1 MTPMEEQPA
10 HEQLEGEAPPEP
22 GTSGIVRTPPQDLRL
37 SRKALVAD
45 WLDKIHRA
53 KAHWRPVFDR
63 MREDMDF
70 FMGKQWPDQ
79 GDKYVANLIQKHV
92 QNRVAAL
99 YAKNPKVV
107 CRRRRTIDFAVW
119 NGDQA
124 EFQNAQ
130 VLMQQSAMQGVP
142 PPPQVM
148 ALIQDV
154 QQGTEAR
161 RRADRVA
168 KTLEI
173 VFNHIVEAQAL
184 KPQMKQLIRRVCVTG
199 VGFVKLG
206 YHRVM
211 GQRPEDFQKVTDIT
225 EQLSLL
231 ERLIADRQDGE
242 ITEDH
247 AKAEQ
252 LRVVLAE
259 LSEKQ
264 DMVVDEGLVFDFPL
278 SNSIIVDPRC
288 RQLKGFVGA
297 EWVAQEFLLT
307 VDEVKE
313 VYKVDL
319 GKAYTRHADTR
330 SSEWLLDQGKAKDDA
345 AGLAKVYEVYNK
357 RDGLKYVVADGYPE
371 FLTEPACPELKLRR
385 FWPIFVLSFNE
396 VENDK
401 EIYPQSDVRLAMPI
415 QQEYNLAR
423 QRLREHRHANR
434 PLYVTPTGMLSVDEA
449 AKLSMR
455 QAHEVVQLS
464 ALQPGQSVEQVLQVV
479 KPAPIDPA
487 IYDTSVYLDDFY
499 RVLGTQEANL
509 GGTGSSTATEVSVAE
524 SSRMTAMG
532 SAIDELDEFLI
543 DLSRSSGEVLLANM
557 NAATA
562 QRIAGVGASWPTLS
576 PQEIS
581 DQLLLEIEAGSSG
594 RPNKAAELQMLERV
608 APVIMQV
615 QGVSPA
621 WFAKQV
627 LTRWDEGVDLEDAIL
642 SGIPS
647 MVAMNAQKQL
657 ASQGDPTAAA
667 AGATP
672 APVPSGAPGTNGP
685 NTAAA
690 PPNLPL

>member
-1 MTPMEEQPA
+1 MPMEEEVMEPVPQP
-10 HEQLEGEAPPEP
+10 
-22 GTSGIVRTPPQDLRL
+22 SGIARKPSEDLSA
-37 SRKALVAD
+37 SRKALVSE
-45 WLDKIHRA
+45 WLEKISKA
-53 KAHWRPVFDR
+53 KSHWKPVFDR

-70 FMGKQWPDQ
+70 FMGTQWDDQ

-107 CRRRRTIDFAVW
+107 CKRRRTIDFEVW
-119 NGDQA
+119 DGDPA
-124 EFQNAQ
+124 SFQNAQ
-130 VLMQQSAMQGVP
+130 VLFQQSSIDGTP
-142 PPPQVM
+142 PPAQVM
-148 ALIQDV
+148 ALMQDV
-154 QQGTEAR
+154 QRGTEAR
-161 RRADRVA
+161 RKADRVA
-168 KTLEI
+168 RTLEI
-173 VFNHIVEAQAL
+173 VFNQIVESQGL

-199 VGFVKLG
+199 VGFMKLG

-211 GQRPEDFQKVTDIT
+211 GQRPEDLQKITDIT

-231 ERLIADRQDGE
+231 ERMIADKQDGE
-242 ITEDH
+242 ILEDQ
-247 AKAEQ
+247 ASAEK
-252 LRVVLAE
+252 LRLLMTE
-259 LSEKQ
+259 LSNKQ

-278 SNSIIVDPRC
+278 SSSIIVDTRC

-313 VYKVDL
+313 IYKVDL
-319 GKAYTRHADTR
+319 GKSYTRHTDIR
-330 SSEWLLDQGKAKDDA
+330 SNSGMPF
-345 AGLAKVYEVYNK
+345 AGSDRNEAQDCLAKVYEIYCK
-357 RDGLKYVVADGYPE
+357 RDGMRYVVAEGYPD

-415 QQEYNLAR
+415 QREYNLAR

-434 PLYVTPTGMLSVDEA
+434 PLYVTPTGMLTREEA
-449 AKLSMR
+449 AKLSVR
-455 QAHEVVQLS
+455 SPHELIQLS

-479 KPAPIDPA
+479 RPAPIDPA
-487 IYDTSVYLDDFY
+487 LYDTGVYLDDFY

-509 GGTGSSTATEVSVAE
+509 GGTGTSTATEVSVAE

-532 SAIDELDEFLI
+532 SSIDELDEFLI
-543 DLSRSSGEVLLANM
+543 ELARSSGEVLLSQM
-557 NAATA
+557 NASTA
-562 QRIAGVGASWPTLS
+562 AKIAGVGASWPTLS

-581 DQLLLEIEAGSSG
+581 DQLMLEIEAGSSG

-615 QGVSPA
+615 PGVSPV
-621 WFAKQV
+621 WFARQV
-627 LTRWDEGVDLEDAIL
+627 LTRWDEAVDIEDAVL

-657 ASQGDPTAAA
+657 ASQADPSVGA

-672 APVPSGAPGTNGP
+672 APQPAMPSGASGP
-685 NTAAA
+685 NTNAA
-690 PPNLPL
+690 PPGMMG

>member
-1 MTPMEEQPA
+1 MTPMEEAAMPV
-10 HEQLEGEAPPEP
+10 ENVSNP
-22 GTSGIVRTPPQDLRL
+22 GSSGIVRRPSEDIAQ
-37 SRKALVAD
+37 SRKALVAE
-45 WLDKIHRA
+45 WLDKIHKA
-53 KAHWRPVFDR
+53 KSHWRPVFDR

-70 FMGKQWPDQ
+70 FMGNQWPDQ

-107 CRRRRTIDFAVW
+107 CKRRKTIDFAVW

-130 VLMQQSAMQGVP
+130 LMAEQAMMSGQP
-142 PPPQVM
+142 TPPQVM
-148 ALIQDV
+148 ALLQDV
-154 QQGTEAR
+154 QQGTESR

-168 KTLEI
+168 RTLEI
-173 VFNHIVEAQAL
+173 VFNNVVEAQAL
-184 KPQMKQLIRRVCVTG
+184 KPQMKQLIRRVCVAG
-199 VGFVKLG
+199 VGFIKIG

-211 GQRPEDFQKVTDIT
+211 GQRPEDLQKITDIT

-231 ERLIADRQDGE
+231 ERLIADKQDGE
-242 ITEDH
+242 ITEDQ
-247 AKAEQ
+247 ASAEK
-252 LRVVLAE
+252 LKLLLTELAN
-259 LSEKQ
+259 KQ
-264 DMVVDEGLVFDFPL
+264 EMVVDEGLVFDFPL
-278 SNSIIVDPRC
+278 SNAIIVDPRC

-313 VYKVDL
+313 VYKIDL

-330 SSEWLLDQGKAKDDA
+330 SSEWLLDQGKAKEDA
-345 AGLAKVYEVYNK
+345 AGLAKVYEIFNK
-357 RDGLKYVVADGYPE
+357 RDGIKYVVADGYPE
-371 FLTEPACPELKLRR
+371 FLAEPACPEIKLRR
-385 FWPIFVLSFNE
+385 FWPIFVLAFNE
-396 VENDK
+396 VENDR

-415 QQEYNLAR
+415 QKEYNLAR

-434 PLYVTPTGMLSVDEA
+434 PLYVTPTGMLSTDEA
-449 AKLSMR
+449 AKLADR
-455 QAHEVVQLS
+455 QPHQIVQLA

-479 KPAPIDPA
+479 RPAPIDPA
-487 IYDTSVYLDDFY
+487 LYDTSVYLDDFY

-524 SSRMTAMG
+524 SSRMTAIG

-543 DLSRSSGEVLLANM
+543 ELARSSGEILLANM
-557 NAATA
+557 NASTA

-576 PQEIS
+576 AQEIS

-608 APVIMQV
+608 APVVMQV
-615 QGVSPA
+615 PGVSPA
-621 WFAKQV
+621 WFGRQV
-627 LTRWDEGVDLEDAIL
+627 LTRWDEGIDMDDAIL
-642 SGIPS
+642 SGVPS
-647 MVAMNAQKQL
+647 MVAMNAQKTL
-657 ASQGDPTAAA
+657 GNPAQGGGEPGGP
-667 AGATP
+667 AGAMNAPTP
-672 APVPSGAPGTNGP
+672 NLPSGTNGP

-690 PPNLPL
+690 PPNLPV

>member
-1 MTPMEEQPA
+1 MTPMEEAPQPY
-10 HEQLEGEAPPEP
+10 LEPAAPPA
-22 GTSGIVRTPPQDLRL
+22 SGIVREPPADLPQ
-37 SRKALVAD
+37 SRKALVSQ
-45 WLDKIHRA
+45 WMDKVRRA
-53 KAHWRPVFDR
+53 KAHWKPVFDR

-70 FMGKQWPDQ
+70 FMGNQWPDQ
-79 GDKYVANLIQKHV
+79 GDKYVANLVQKHV

-107 CRRRRTIDFAVW
+107 CKRRKTIDFSVW
-119 NGDQA
+119 DGDPA
-124 EFQNAQ
+124 SFQNAQ
-130 VLMQQSAMQGVP
+130 VMFQQSAMQGVS

-148 ALIQDV
+148 ALVQDV
-154 QQGTEAR
+154 QQGSEAR

-168 KTLEI
+168 RTLEI
-173 VFNHIVEAQAL
+173 VFHHIVETQAL

-199 VGFVKLG
+199 VGFMKLG

-211 GQRPEDFQKVTDIT
+211 GQRPEDIQKVTDIT
-225 EQLSLL
+225 EQLSLM
-231 ERLIADRQDGE
+231 ERLIADRQDGK
-242 ITEDH
+242 ILEDQ
-247 AKAEQ
+247 AAVEQ
-252 LRVVLAE
+252 LRALMVE
-259 LSEKQ
+259 LSNKQ

-278 SNSIIVDPRC
+278 SSAIIVDPRC

-319 GKAYTRHADTR
+319 GTAYTRHEDSHAR
-330 SSEWLLDQGKAKDDA
+330 KWGEEAEKEEN
-345 AGLAKVYEVYNK
+345 GLAKVYEIYCK

-371 FLTEPACPELKLRR
+371 FLVEPAAPELKLRR
-385 FWPIFVLSFNE
+385 FWPIFVLAFNE

-401 EIYPQSDVRLAMPI
+401 EIYPQSDVRMAMPI
-415 QQEYNLAR
+415 QREYNLAR

-434 PLYVTPTGMLSVDEA
+434 PLYVTPTGMLTTEEA
-449 AKLSMR
+449 AKLAAR
-455 QAHEVVQLS
+455 NAHEIVQLS
-464 ALQPGQSVEQVLQVV
+464 ALQPGQSVEQVLQPV

-487 IYDTSVYLDDFY
+487 LYDTSVYLDDFY

-524 SSRMTAMG
+524 SSRMTALG

-543 DLSRSSGEVLLANM
+543 ELARSSGEVLLANM
-557 NAATA
+557 NASTA
-562 QRIAGVGASWPTLS
+562 QKIAGVGASWPTLS

-594 RPNKAAELQMLERV
+594 RPNKAAEVQTLEKM
-608 APVIMQV
+608 APIIMQV
-615 QGVSPA
+615 PGVSPV
-621 WFAKQV
+621 WFAKEAIR
-627 LTRWDEGVDLEDAIL
+627 RWDDGLEVDDAIL
-642 SGIPS
+642 SGVPS

-657 ASQGDPTAAA
+657 DSNAASGGGAPGGP

-672 APVPSGAPGTNGP
+672 APQPEQASGTNGP

-690 PPNLPL
+690 PPNLPI